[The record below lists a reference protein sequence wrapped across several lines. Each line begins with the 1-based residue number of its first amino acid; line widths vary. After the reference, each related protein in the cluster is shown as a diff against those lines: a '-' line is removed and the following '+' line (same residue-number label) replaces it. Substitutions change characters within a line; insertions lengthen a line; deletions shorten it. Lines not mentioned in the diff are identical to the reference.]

1 MDKLVYRNIRYL
13 DSGSLLEEEFF
24 RVIVTCC
31 VFSCLAC
38 LAVFSYLAIFN
49 LKQKKKNFLIS
60 REKENKWSQYLDSDL
75 LLSKG
80 FFETAPSFFVTSV
93 SCLDPGLLDSLISK
107 LGILSLWKAFHKLKF
122 DWIKIGSTWLHY
134 LDSEA
139 LLENGFLGT
148 VNSFVL
154 SSSLANSS
162 IIISDNR
169 LPSSLLRSS
178 NFGLSLLWWKI
189 FSF

>member
-1 MDKLVYRNIRYL
+1 MLRFFHFCL
-13 DSGSLLEEEFF
+13 FGSFVRLG
-24 RVIVTCC
+24 
-31 VFSCLAC
+31 
-38 LAVFSYLAIFN
+38 
-49 LKQKKKNFLIS
+49 NFQSNVEIS
-60 REKENKWSQYLDSDL
+60 RQFDFTEKIKIWLQYLDSDL

-80 FFETAPSFFVTSV
+80 FFEIAPRSFVTSV

-122 DWIKIGSTWLHY
+122 DWIKIVSTWLYY

-139 LLENGFLGT
+139 LLEKGFLGT
-148 VNSFVL
+148 VSSFVL

-178 NFGLSLLWWKI
+178 NFGLSLLWWENYVKL
-189 FSF
+189 F